1 MNKVRTIAVI
11 TAKLALVYMMTVTTG
26 MTGICG
32 TTAYSEEYHR
42 WTVVYQGEIY
52 EYVATTYDNPESYI
66 ITIDGEKIYV
76 RDIIGGDNK

>member
-1 MNKVRTIAVI
+1 MKTLRYVALISAKVSFIYAIIMSSLT
-11 TAKLALVYMMTVTTG
+11 
-26 MTGICG
+26 TGICG

-42 WTVVYQGEIY
+42 WTVVYRGEIY